1 MVIRRWLVRE
11 TIVFLVGG
19 VILLILMAALGCG
32 AVRVRQPV
40 WAGLTTEQI
49 ARGVYEKLT
58 TFLQEAQSNHPEC
71 SADQPDAGKGI
82 CPALHG
88 AIAIQ
93 NKLGHTINLY
103 CSGVPQAGEKPY
115 TDKGPC
121 APILGAEATLEGVLA
136 EALNI
141 LPLVRNLK

>member
-1 MVIRRWLVRE
+1 MVKNRWVRE
-11 TIVFLVGG
+11 
-19 VILLILMAALGCG
+19 VILVLVAGAILLLAMATINGCG

-58 TFLQEAQSNHPEC
+58 AFLQEAQKNHPEC
-71 SADQPDAGKGI
+71 SADQPEAGKGI

-88 AIAIQ
+88 AITIQ
-93 NKLGHTINLY
+93 NKLGHSINLY
-103 CSGVPQAGEKPY
+103 CSGVPLAGEKHY
-115 TDKGPC
+115 TEKGPC
-121 APILGAEATLEGVLA
+121 APVLGAEPTLEGVMA

-141 LPLVRNLK
+141 LPLIRSLK